1 MKLVKKNALPKVA
14 FEATF
19 QKYWVARFL
28 STFCVEVIN
37 VSIAWKIYDIT
48 ENPLYLGLVGLTQFV
63 PLILLGLISGY
74 VSDKYNRKNIFFWCL
89 IIEAI
94 IASSFIII
102 NSFENVKVI
111 FLFYPLIA
119 LGIVRAFFGPA
130 SSALLPNIVTKKTL
144 PDAVALS
151 AISWQTG
158 SIFGPI
164 FGGFIYGISENLGYV
179 FAFLSL
185 LLAALLIFTIPKTTN
200 QEKVESMN
208 FKNLIMGFSYVW
220 NKKILLGVIS
230 LDLFAV
236 IFAGAIALLP
246 IYARDILET
255 GPTTLGLLR
264 ASPGIG
270 AILVAI
276 LLSRYSIKNNSGLV
290 MLFAVA
296 LFGLFTMLFGIST
309 NTTLSIIFLCFIGGF
324 DMLSVYI
331 REIIVQLGTEDKMRG
346 RVNSINMMFVGAS
359 NELGEFRAGIM
370 AFWMGSVPAVV
381 LGGMGAIAITGFW
394 SILFPELRKL
404 NKLKG
409 NFSS

>member
-1 MKLVKKNALPKVA
+1 MSLFKKNLFPNVA
-14 FEATF
+14 YEATF

-28 STFCVEVIN
+28 SAFCVEVIN
-37 VSIAWKIYDIT
+37 VSLAWKIYDIT
-48 ENPLYLGLVGLTQFV
+48 ENPLFLGFVGLTQFV
-63 PLILLGLISGY
+63 PMILLGLISGY
-74 VSDKYNRKNIFFWCL
+74 VSDKYNRKQIFFWCML
-89 IIEAI
+89 IESI
-94 IASSFIII
+94 IACSFIIL
-102 NSFENVKVI
+102 NSFETTKVI
-111 FLFYPLIA
+111 YLFYPLIA

-130 SSALLPNIVTKKTL
+130 SSALLPNIVNKKTL

-164 FGGFIYGISENLGYV
+164 AGGVIYGISENLGYV
-179 FAFLSL
+179 FASSCL
-185 LLAALLIFTIPKTTN
+185 LFGALLILSIPKTTN
-200 QEKVESMN
+200 QAKVKSMTL
-208 FKNLIMGFSYVW
+208 KNLVMGFSYVW

-264 ASPGIG
+264 AAPGIG

-276 LLSRYSIKNNSGLV
+276 LLSRYSIKNSSGLV

-296 LFGLFTMLFGIST
+296 FFGFFTMLFGIST

-359 NELGEFRAGIM
+359 NELGEFRAGMM
-370 AFWMGSVPAVV
+370 AFWMGSVPAVF
-381 LGGMGAIAITGFW
+381 LGGLGAIAITGIW

>member
-1 MKLVKKNALPKVA
+1 MSLFKKNLFPNVA
-14 FEATF
+14 YEATF

-28 STFCVEVIN
+28 SAFCVEVIN
-37 VSIAWKIYDIT
+37 VSLAWKIYDIT
-48 ENPLYLGLVGLTQFV
+48 ENPLFLGFVGLTQFV

-74 VSDKYNRKNIFFWCL
+74 VSDKYNRKQIFFWCL
-89 IIEAI
+89 LIESI
-94 IASSFIII
+94 IACSFIVL
-102 NSFENVKVI
+102 NSFETTKVI
-111 FLFYPLIA
+111 YLFYPLIA

-130 SSALLPNIVTKKTL
+130 SSALLPNIVNKKTL

-164 FGGFIYGISENLGYV
+164 AGGVIYGISENLGYV
-179 FAFLSL
+179 FSSSCL
-185 LLAALLIFTIPKTTN
+185 LFGALLILSIPKTTN
-200 QEKVESMN
+200 QAKVKSMTL
-208 FKNLIMGFSYVW
+208 KNLVMGFSYVW

-264 ASPGIG
+264 AAPGIG

-276 LLSRYSIKNNSGLV
+276 LLSRYSIKNSSGLV

-296 LFGLFTMLFGIST
+296 FFGFFTMLFGIST

-331 REIIVQLGTEDKMRG
+331 RDIIVQLGTEDKMRG

-370 AFWMGSVPAVV
+370 AFWMGSVPAVF
-381 LGGMGAIAITGFW
+381 LGGLGAIAITGIW

>member
-1 MKLVKKNALPKVA
+1 M
-14 FEATF
+14 
-19 QKYWVARFL
+19 
-28 STFCVEVIN
+28 
-37 VSIAWKIYDIT
+37 
-48 ENPLYLGLVGLTQFV
+48 
-63 PLILLGLISGY
+63 LIES
-74 VSDKYNRKNIFFWCL
+74 
-89 IIEAI
+89 I
-94 IASSFIII
+94 IACSFIIL
-102 NSFENVKVI
+102 NSFETTKVI
-111 FLFYPLIA
+111 YLFYPLIA

-130 SSALLPNIVTKKTL
+130 SSALLPNIVNKKTL

-158 SIFGPI
+158 SVFGPI
-164 FGGFIYGISENLGYV
+164 AGGVIYGISENLGYV
-179 FAFLSL
+179 FASSCL
-185 LLAALLIFTIPKTTN
+185 LFGALLILSIPKTTN
-200 QEKVESMN
+200 QAKVKSMTL
-208 FKNLIMGFSYVW
+208 KNLVMGFSYVW

-264 ASPGIG
+264 AAPGIG

-296 LFGLFTMLFGIST
+296 FFGFFTMLFGIST

-359 NELGEFRAGIM
+359 NELGEFRAGMM
-370 AFWMGSVPAVV
+370 AFWMGSVPAVF
-381 LGGMGAIAITGFW
+381 LGGLGAIAITGVW

>member
-1 MKLVKKNALPKVA
+1 MSLFKKNLFPSVA
-14 FEATF
+14 YEAAF

-28 STFCVEVIN
+28 SAFCVEVIN
-37 VSIAWKIYDIT
+37 VSLAWKIYDIT
-48 ENPLYLGLVGLTQFV
+48 ENPLFLGLVGLTQFV

-74 VSDKYNRKNIFFWCL
+74 VSDKYNRKQIFFWCL
-89 IIEAI
+89 LIESI
-94 IASSFIII
+94 IACSFIIL
-102 NSFENVKVI
+102 NSFETTKVI
-111 FLFYPLIA
+111 YLFYPLIA
-119 LGIVRAFFGPA
+119 LGVVRAFFGPA
-130 SSALLPNIVTKKTL
+130 SSALLPNIVNKKTL

-164 FGGFIYGISENLGYV
+164 AGGVIYGISENLGYV
-179 FAFLSL
+179 FSSSCL
-185 LLAALLIFTIPKTTN
+185 LFGALLILSIPKTTN
-200 QEKVESMN
+200 QAKVKSMTL
-208 FKNLIMGFSYVW
+208 KNLVMGFSYVW

-264 ASPGIG
+264 AAPGIG

-276 LLSRYSIKNNSGLV
+276 LLSRYSIKNNSGLI

-296 LFGLFTMLFGIST
+296 FFGFFTMLFGIST

-370 AFWMGSVPAVV
+370 AFWMGSVPAVF
-381 LGGMGAIAITGFW
+381 LGGLGAITITGIW